1 VEFDFDF
8 GQELTNGAGSH
19 TGSKATAAYNVGK
32 MDALREAKR
41 DLDARARRL
50 GRVCAWRRGRA

>member
-1 VEFDFDF
+1 MEFDFNF

-41 DLDARARRL
+41 ILDARARWL
-50 GRVCAWRRGRA
+50 GCMCAWR